1 MQPLSQLNDV
11 PRIPQQAAEHVAPL
25 KGSFRA
31 AETGYVSPVIMTRSS
46 TSGCTSF
53 MGWLS
58 GGESVYS
65 SNNFFINVAS
75 MTEATNRKRLINM
88 RVLFILTTLYFYLI
102 FIFKE
107 YMLTN

>member
-1 MQPLSQLNDV
+1 
-11 PRIPQQAAEHVAPL
+11 
-25 KGSFRA
+25 
-31 AETGYVSPVIMTRSS
+31 
-46 TSGCTSF
+46 
-53 MGWLS
+53 
-58 GGESVYS
+58 
-65 SNNFFINVAS
+65 VAS